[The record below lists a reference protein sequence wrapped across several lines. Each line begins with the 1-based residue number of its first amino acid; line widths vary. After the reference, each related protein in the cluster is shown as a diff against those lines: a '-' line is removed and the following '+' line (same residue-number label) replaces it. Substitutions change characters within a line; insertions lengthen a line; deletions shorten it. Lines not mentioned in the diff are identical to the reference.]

1 MNINKPVFRS
11 IIGLF
16 ILAVYLTACDNSFD
30 PTDRDNGTYS
40 VHGMLDLMKKSNY
53 IRVRNMNAP
62 FTLEATEDLE
72 ATVTLQNLESG
83 EITQL
88 QSFVREY
95 RGVYLHTFSY
105 DEKAIPDTGYL
116 LTVEGSDG
124 FQTQL
129 ETVTPTHPEPQ
140 FIREDD
146 GCTTP
151 VNIVLDPMNGGT
163 LTMRFGTELD
173 TEDEDGMWGRIYTFG
188 PSIYENS
195 VSFTITPLITAQGI
209 EASFGTCFSLL
220 PDGNL
225 YLAIAHYSPGFYEE
239 LNAEVT
245 DILETTRRFGG
256 FYADTLAIPVDPS
269 R

>member
-1 MNINKPVFRS
+1 MNINKSVFRS
-11 IIGLF
+11 ITCLF
-16 ILAVYLTACDNSFD
+16 ILAVYLVACDNAFD

-40 VHGMLDLMKKSNY
+40 VHGMLDLMEESNY
-53 IRVRNMNAP
+53 VRVRNMNAP
-62 FTLEATEDLE
+62 FTLEATENLE
-72 ATVTLQNLESG
+72 ATVTMQNLESG

-88 QSFVREY
+88 QSSVREY

-105 DEKAIPDTGYL
+105 DEQAIPDTGYL
-116 LTVEGSDG
+116 LTVEGSGG

-140 FIREDD
+140 ILREDD

-151 VNIVLDPMNGGT
+151 VNIVFEPMNGGT

-195 VSFTITPLITAQGI
+195 ISFTITPLRTAQGI

-220 PDGNL
+220 PDRNL

-239 LNAEVT
+239 LNADVT